1 MAEYQQKHR
10 NELKTASLLAC
21 QSKNFVTPDVTPP
34 EKQIVTPQVVTPDCN
49 TPKSYHKLADL
60 PEHTQAEIIRINAWC
75 KQQGIADNLEQR
87 IGIALD
93 YARTH
98 PESNTG
104 RQGDY
109 FIDNAGLKHK
119 WSDVV
124 AYAQHNIPMPEGI
137 TVNA

>member
-1 MAEYQQKHR
+1 VQLHPENVTKR
-10 NELKTASLLAC
+10 NASVTDGDR
-21 QSKNFVTPDVTPP
+21 NVTPVTIR
-34 EKQIVTPQVVTPDCN
+34 KQYKVF
-49 TPKSYHKLADL
+49 ADL
-60 PEHTQAEIIRINAWC
+60 PEHVQVKIMQINRWC

-87 IGIALD
+87 ISIALD

-104 RQGDY
+104 RQGAY

-124 AYAQHNIPMPEGI
+124 AYAQHNVPMPIPERQ
-137 TVNA
+137 TANV

>member
-1 MAEYQQKHR
+1 MRKQRLLKKTKLQ
-10 NELKTASLLAC
+10 NEP
-21 QSKNFVTPDVTPP
+21 QSINSVRPDVLDPV
-34 EKQIVTPQVVTPDCN
+34 KQVSVR
-49 TPKSYHKLADL
+49 PKQYKVFADL
-60 PEHTQAEIIRINAWC
+60 PEHTQSKIMQINRWC

-98 PESNTG
+98 PEHNTG
-104 RQGDY
+104 RQGED

-124 AYAQHNIPMPEGI
+124 AYAQHNIPMPIPERQ
-137 TVNA
+137 TVNV